1 MCFYDFLWLSITIVA
16 LVLQLIWYNSTSWV
30 SNIGDLV
37 LVLIFWFRI
46 IKCGWFFMLGIIASN
61 FIKVG
66 NGWAIVVK
74 YATTVVYVGTHF
86 FPQFLENSRSHS
98 NAYNL
103 VPRKNT
109 HQLNGKGI
117 GESTEN
123 VPGITDGHQS
133 YEKCECKDQ
142 CVKKEPESEK

>member
-1 MCFYDFLWLSITIVA
+1 MLLDWAVYTSLIQKRLSHSYQSKHYMCFYDFLWLRITIVA
-16 LVLQLIWYNSTSWV
+16 LVLQLIWYYSTSWV

-61 FIKVG
+61 FLKIG

-86 FPQFLENSRSHS
+86 FP
-98 NAYNL
+98 
-103 VPRKNT
+103 
-109 HQLNGKGI
+109 
-117 GESTEN
+117 
-123 VPGITDGHQS
+123 
-133 YEKCECKDQ
+133 
-142 CVKKEPESEK
+142 